1 MQKDPN
7 RTTLVEAGKPL
18 NVTWHLG
25 YPHNGGVKIELLDAQ
40 DKKIMSLTPEGKYVG
55 AKEVQAIFFHE
66 NY

>member
-55 AKEVQAIFFHE
+55 AKEV
-66 NY
+66 NVL